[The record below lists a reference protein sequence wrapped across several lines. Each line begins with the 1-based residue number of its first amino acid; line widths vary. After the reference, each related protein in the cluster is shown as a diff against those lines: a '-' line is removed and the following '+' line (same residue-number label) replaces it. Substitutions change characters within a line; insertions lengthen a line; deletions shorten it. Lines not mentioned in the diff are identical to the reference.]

1 MNRKEEAITF
11 GSERIHPQEAYVPK
25 KNKSCFFIL
34 PLLGYPSYW
43 YYGLINCYLRDKINK
58 PELGYKIFL
67 NLSTYDR
74 RPLNIPEFN
83 QFYQLEDKTYMYVF
97 DIPKYFQ
104 EDYDK
109 FCLGQ
114 YSKIST
120 EGKNLIIKLSGVKPT
135 TESIVHKILYKTRD
149 QKERIEELIGMTLP
163 LEAEVYS
170 LPSLNKET
178 YSMYSIKNSGIVNAI
193 EEGESESR

>member
-1 MNRKEEAITF
+1 MNRKEEATTF
-11 GSERIHPQEAYVPK
+11 GYSDIHPREAYVPR

-67 NLSTYDR
+67 NLSSYDKKV
-74 RPLNIPEFN
+74 LNIPEFN
-83 QFYQLEDKTYMYVF
+83 QFYQLEDSTYMYVF

-104 EDYDK
+104 DDYDK

-114 YSKIST
+114 YSKISA
-120 EGKNLIIKLSGVKPT
+120 EGKSLIIKLSGVKPI
-135 TESIVHKILYKTRD
+135 TESIVHKVLYKTRD
-149 QKERIEELIGMTLP
+149 QKERIEEMIGMKLP
-163 LEAEVYS
+163 LEAEVYG
-170 LPSLNKET
+170 LPDIDKESYT
-178 YSMYSIKNSGIVNAI
+178 TFNIRNSGIVRAV
-193 EEGESESR
+193 EEEESE